1 MKNKGFT
8 IIELLVTVGLVG
20 IITTIAVGTYKVKFP
35 TAQVKEP
42 VNMLEQQ
49 RLTITT
55 GISQGY
61 CTPNNNP
68 ITMKG
73 KYGVIT
79 VSGTLKPSAGQSC
92 PSGCQAKYTFNGSD
106 VSKELQGKII
116 VVDVLNNLKM
126 SKVTAQTTVDDKYL
140 PKNLIAY
147 SVNAGD
153 SCTAIAATTA
163 TATSGGGT
171 SGTENAV
178 ANGSVIPGEPV
189 VPTPTPTPTPTTPTA
204 PPTTPTTPT
213 APPTTPTTPTT
224 PPPNP
229 NGRANLFPYTV
240 NTGLALYEG
249 IQIAMIPLNLSDSL
263 ERGYFDGT
271 LSTSEVVTL
280 HNRMGSRYSSRK
292 GMISVRG
299 SGSVNQQALVGASS
313 SFIVAFVINNARCP
327 TVDELRANGFMV
339 NFSCDLDPSGF
350 YVS

>member
-1 MKNKGFT
+1 MPIFYTDSIFVIEKFQVNNKGFT
-8 IIELLVTVGLVG
+8 LIETLVTVAVVG
-20 IITTIAVGTYKVKFP
+20 IVSAIAIGSYKAKFP

-49 RLTITT
+49 RLTIAT

-61 CTPNNNP
+61 CTPNNDP

-79 VSGTLKPSAGQSC
+79 VSGTLKPSAGKSC

-171 SGTENAV
+171 SGTEDAV

-189 VPTPTPTPTPTTPTA
+189 VPTPTPTTPTNPDGGTS
-204 PPTTPTTPT
+204 TTPTTTTTT
-213 APPTTPTTPTT
+213 ASPGGETGTSKPQPSDPTTTTQGCFATSYGSVVCMLRVKNPDMLLLLLEGGSGGLLGTT
-224 PPPNP
+224 ASTGGIFNWISTHL
-229 NGRANLFPYTV
+229 NCSIVQQQINDRKSMAYEDLVKLQLFPKCAAEY
-240 NTGLALYEG
+240 G
-249 IQIAMIPLNLSDSL
+249 
-263 ERGYFDGT
+263 
-271 LSTSEVVTL
+271 
-280 HNRMGSRYSSRK
+280 
-292 GMISVRG
+292 
-299 SGSVNQQALVGASS
+299 
-313 SFIVAFVINNARCP
+313 VANPYPNIK
-327 TVDELRANGFMV
+327 
-339 NFSCDLDPSGF
+339 
-350 YVS
+350 